1 MSEVTVQA
9 FAEKV
14 LEVIEAETNRVA
26 AASRHCAAAGHQDEA
41 ARWDTA
47 THAVMR
53 VRKEVEAL
61 AEKQG
66 IRLPED

>member
-1 MSEVTVQA
+1 MREITVQS

-26 AASRHCAAAGHQDEA
+26 AASRQCAAAGHQDEA
-41 ARWDTA
+41 ARWDAA
-47 THAVMR
+47 THAVVR

-61 AEKQG
+61 AEEQR
-66 IRLPED
+66 IRPPED